1 MEKMQIENCNN
12 EVHCK
17 EMCTKCYQKQYNSDN
32 KEKRKQHRS
41 DKKENKKEYDK
52 QYRSDNKEKVKI
64 RKKNYYSDN
73 KEKLKVKKKQYY
85 SEHKKE
91 ANSRQKQRGQSDPA
105 FKLMCYVSSDINQ
118 RLKLNNSSKEG
129 QKTWDNLPYTPEELR
144 SHIEALWDH
153 PDNLD
158 GNGNVQMNWGNHS
171 HYDPN
176 HFTWQ
181 IDHIIPQ
188 SKLLFTGFDQP
199 NFLKCWS
206 LENLRPLEAIKNIRK
221 GNKII

>member
-1 MEKMQIENCNN
+1 MKKCKIENCNN

-17 EMCTKCYQKQYNSDN
+17 EMCIKCYQKQYSSDN

-41 DKKENKKEYDK
+41 DKKENKKESDK

-91 ANSRQKQRGQSDPA
+91 ANSRQKQRRQSDTA

-153 PDNLD
+153 
-158 GNGNVQMNWGNHS
+158 
-171 HYDPN
+171 PN